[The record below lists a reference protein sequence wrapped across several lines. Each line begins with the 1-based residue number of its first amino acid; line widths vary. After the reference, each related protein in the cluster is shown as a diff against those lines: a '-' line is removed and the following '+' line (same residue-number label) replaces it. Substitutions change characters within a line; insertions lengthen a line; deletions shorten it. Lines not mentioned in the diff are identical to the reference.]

1 MGIHLKIMSSII
13 LPYLNRELSF
23 INVYNYFK
31 YIQVIIQTADCA
43 PYLLNLVRTL
53 AFFLIDLD
61 EIKLEN
67 NSEML
72 RTIKSFW
79 TETTSR
85 V

>member
-1 MGIHLKIMSSII
+1 MGTHLKIMYSII

-31 YIQVIIQTADCA
+31 HLQTIIQGADCA

-61 EIKLEN
+61 EIKL
-67 NSEML
+67 
-72 RTIKSFW
+72 
-79 TETTSR
+79 
-85 V
+85 